1 MTSRS
6 RSRFADRPEEIA
18 PQNLSDLMATE
29 EVQDGPFGA
38 NRGRRG
44 KKRRAMTL
52 RRVT

>member
-18 PQNLSDLMATE
+18 PQSLSDLMSTE
-29 EVQDGPFGA
+29 ELQNGPFGG
-38 NRGRRG
+38 NGGRRG
-44 KKRRAMTL
+44 KKRPAMTL